1 MKNQINQ
8 NASVSLTSIFASLTP
23 TRENLKRKEKAL
35 QLINQWAVAGLVYT
49 RHPSLQQAF
58 MNQFIVATERP
69 CTPGL
74 LEMNHPARSVDYGLH
89 ILVLSQV
96 FETDLVD
103 LICLILNP
111 AMTFADIE
119 LYVLDLAEKQPLL
132 NAYLCEMGQQS
143 LFTLYCAVF
152 HEVRQNPIVEFKND
166 IASLRKGLETAL
178 IDSTML
184 LPNFG
189 DCYVSLNTE
198 TDLVINDLD
207 SGEHTIDGFYC
218 FKCRNNISFSREQF
232 EVLGINPDKPYST
245 LILIFTGKPK
255 QTLLNDT
262 MRLYRVIVQEG
273 VSVDDILE
281 HTAEWI
287 MSEHCARYPGELNT
301 IGYVKPSPRDDGLAV
316 QDISLIKVAAAYLAY
331 ASLNTGNRTAHNER
345 TNLWKQAFEKKGDKR
360 KKTLQQALGTINSI
374 TIHGADIQSA
384 GLN

>member
-8 NASVSLTSIFASLTP
+8 NATVSLSSIFASLSP
-23 TRENLKRKEKAL
+23 TRENLKRKEKAIK
-35 QLINQWAVAGLVYT
+35 LINQWTVAGLVYS
-49 RHPSLQQAF
+49 RHHSLQQAA

-69 CTPGL
+69 CTPVL

-89 ILVLSQV
+89 ILVLSQI

-103 LICLILNP
+103 LICLMLNP
-111 AMTFADIE
+111 AMTFSDIE

-143 LFTLYCAVF
+143 MFTLYCAVF

-166 IASLRKGLETAL
+166 ITSHRKGLETAL

-189 DCYVSLNTE
+189 DCYLSLNTE
-198 TDLVINDLD
+198 PELVINDLA
-207 SGEHTIDGFYC
+207 SGTHPIDGFYC

-255 QTLLNDT
+255 GSLLNDT

-273 VSVDDILE
+273 VSLDDILE

-287 MSEHCARYPGELNT
+287 MTEHCARYPSEFST
-301 IGYVKPSPRDDGLAV
+301 IGYVKPSHQDDALAV
-316 QDISLIKVAAAYLAY
+316 QDIRLIKVAAAYLAY
-331 ASLNTGNRTAHNER
+331 ASLNTSNRTVNNER

-360 KKTLQQALGTINSI
+360 KKALQQALGTINSI
-374 TIHGADIQSA
+374 TIHSA
-384 GLN
+384 GIHSAYLN